1 MIYKTVYVQNT
12 FEAGV
17 AVGSLRAFL
26 AGQSAGELTVIR
38 ELEDSVEVE
47 IACYSHLVMAYAESQ
62 LAAFV

>member
-1 MIYKTVYVQNT
+1 MIYKTVYVQKT

-26 AGQSAGELTVIR
+26 AGQSAGELTIVR
-38 ELEDSVEVE
+38 ELEENVEVE